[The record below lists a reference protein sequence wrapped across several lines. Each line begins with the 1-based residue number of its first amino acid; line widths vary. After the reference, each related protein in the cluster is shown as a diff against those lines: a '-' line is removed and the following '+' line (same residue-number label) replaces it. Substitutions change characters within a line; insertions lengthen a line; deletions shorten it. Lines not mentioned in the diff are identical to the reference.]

1 LQNRLSSKE
10 SRDESNEIFA
20 ILVGALN
27 AAVPVRGQ
35 GNVETI
41 VAENVSTA
49 FAVKQQGRRCCDNGP
64 YERQRLSFSYGFAN
78 LDRNERVTAD
88 SIWESQPSTEG
99 EPEPDGE

>member
-1 LQNRLSSKE
+1 MNPTK
-10 SRDESNEIFA
+10 IFA
-20 ILVGALN
+20 IPIGALN

-41 VAENVSTA
+41 VAENVRPLLPQNSRGGGVA
-49 FAVKQQGRRCCDNGP
+49 IGVRMNGKT
-64 YERQRLSFSYGFAN
+64 QFFNYGFAN
-78 LDRNERVTAD
+78 LARNERVTAD

>member
-1 LQNRLSSKE
+1 MNRTK
-10 SRDESNEIFA
+10 IFA
-20 ILVGALN
+20 ILIGALN

-41 VAENVSTA
+41 VAQNVRPLLLRNSRGRGVA
-49 FAVKQQGRRCCDNGP
+49 IAVRMNGKT
-64 YERQRLSFSYGFAN
+64 QFFNYGFAN
-78 LDRNERVTAD
+78 LARNERVTAD